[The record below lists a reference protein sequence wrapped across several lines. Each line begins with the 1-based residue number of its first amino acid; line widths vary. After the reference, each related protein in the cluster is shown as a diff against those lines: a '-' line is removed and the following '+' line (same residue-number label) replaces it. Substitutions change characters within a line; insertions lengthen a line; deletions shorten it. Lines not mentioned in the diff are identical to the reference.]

1 MAASEHRAAH
11 YEIVIGRRLGSRSAR
26 QFDGFDLVE
35 VEGDGMVLRGPI
47 ADQAALHGVLGRIRD
62 LGIPLLAV
70 RQVAGSDQPE

>member
-1 MAASEHRAAH
+1 MAASEHREAH
-11 YEIVIGRRLGSRSAR
+11 YEIVISRRLGSRSAR

-70 RQVAGSDQPE
+70 RQVARSDQPE